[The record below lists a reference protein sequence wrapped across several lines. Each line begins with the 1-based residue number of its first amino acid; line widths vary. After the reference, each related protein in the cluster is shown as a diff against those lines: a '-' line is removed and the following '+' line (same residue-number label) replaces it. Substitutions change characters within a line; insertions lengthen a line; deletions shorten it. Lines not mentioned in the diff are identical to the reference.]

1 MSKQKFLLVLLALL
15 KKVKSLD
22 YKDSVPDL
30 IFLNLSFLGIKTCL
44 EE

>member
-30 IFLNLSFLGIKTCL
+30 ILLNLSFLGIKTCL